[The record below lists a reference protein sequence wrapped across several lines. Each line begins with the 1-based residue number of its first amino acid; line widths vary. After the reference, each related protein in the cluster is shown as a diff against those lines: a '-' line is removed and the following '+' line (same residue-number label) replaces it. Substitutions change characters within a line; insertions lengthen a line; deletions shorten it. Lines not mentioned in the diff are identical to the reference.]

1 MLEYD
6 YVENVK
12 EDVKNYLKYN
22 PPCIEDFADCIECE
36 RVNDN
41 GDCKYFFEDLYDL
54 EEELQDKLFV
64 EDYVTGNA
72 SGSYTFNSYKAKEYV
87 LSGGTYI
94 LKDAVD
100 EGLLSAESLTNY
112 FLNEN
117 WEALDVICRCYVL
130 GAAIDEAVDEW
141 ADYYAEEH
149 QDYLKQLYE
158 EYQL

>member
-12 EDVKNYLKYN
+12 EDVKNYLQEN
-22 PPCIEDFADCIECE
+22 PPEVKDFVDCIECE
-36 RVNDN
+36 RISENE
-41 GDCKYFFEDLYDL
+41 DCKYFFEDLYDL
-54 EEELQDKLFV
+54 KEELNDTLFI
-64 EDYVTGNA
+64 DDGVTGNA

-87 LSGGTYI
+87 LSGGMEI
-94 LKDAVD
+94 LKDAVN
-100 EGLLSAESLTNY
+100 ECYLSASSFVDY
-112 FLNEN
+112 FTSEN

-130 GAAIDEAVDEW
+130 GTAINEAVDEW

-149 QDYLKQLYE
+149 QDCLKQLYE